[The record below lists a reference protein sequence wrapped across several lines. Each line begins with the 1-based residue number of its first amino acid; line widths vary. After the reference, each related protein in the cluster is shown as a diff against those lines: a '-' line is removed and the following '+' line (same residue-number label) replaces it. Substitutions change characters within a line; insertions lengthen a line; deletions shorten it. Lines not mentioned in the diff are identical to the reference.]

1 MVAAAVVVAAADF
14 VAEPDDDDDVGTDV
28 VVIVVLLV
36 PLVTVKV
43 TTVAGVDALDAGVLE
58 TEVLLLLLLLAATE
72 DVETTDE
79 EAETTDEEDEEA
91 GFCTVLNVV
100 ATGTD
105 TAVVIVAAVV
115 VDNIV
120 LGRTLTVLGIETL
133 LIVEL
138 GTTETTEE
146 LVAEFRLENDD
157 AVVLAVLDTALPP
170 TTPPRTV
177 ESSGCVVAEV
187 RVEVEVLLVPVL

>member
-14 VAEPDDDDDVGTDV
+14 VDEPDDDDDDDVGTDV
-28 VVIVVLLV
+28 VVMVVLLV

-43 TTVAGVDALDAGVLE
+43 ITVAGVDALEAGVLE
-58 TEVLLLLLLLAATE
+58 TGGLLLLLLPATE
-72 DVETTDE
+72 EVELVT
-79 EAETTDEEDEEA
+79 ADEEDEDA

-105 TAVVIVAAVV
+105 TTVV
-115 VDNIV
+115 VDGSTLAMLDTEV
-120 LGRTLTVLGIETL
+120 LLAVDITPAGE
-133 LIVEL
+133 LIDEITAVEKD
-138 GTTETTEE
+138 
-146 LVAEFRLENDD
+146 RD
-157 AVVLAVLDTALPP
+157 AVALAVLDMALPP

-187 RVEVEVLLVPVL
+187 EVKVEVLLVPVL